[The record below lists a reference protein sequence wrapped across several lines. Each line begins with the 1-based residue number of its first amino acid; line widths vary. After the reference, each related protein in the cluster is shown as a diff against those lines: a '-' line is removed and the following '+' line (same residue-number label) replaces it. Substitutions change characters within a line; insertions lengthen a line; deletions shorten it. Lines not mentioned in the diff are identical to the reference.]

1 MNLMNLMKESR
12 FEAQRAY
19 MPKNSNIYI
28 YIHIYKF
35 INYYNEISKYMVVS
49 SHRPVPKL
57 A

>member
-1 MNLMNLMKESR
+1 MNLMKESR